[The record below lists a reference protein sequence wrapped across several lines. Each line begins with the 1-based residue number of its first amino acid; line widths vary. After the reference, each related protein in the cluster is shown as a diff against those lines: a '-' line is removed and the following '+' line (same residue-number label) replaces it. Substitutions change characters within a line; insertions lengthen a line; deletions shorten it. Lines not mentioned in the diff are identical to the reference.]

1 MYIKDCTVQSLI
13 QFYYERC
20 VLPWPQKFN
29 LLNVPNKNS
38 FILIGDNN
46 EKIFCIHSNH
56 FVMGKQSI
64 NSSNRHQIYVVI
76 EIEVEVELTICYIL
90 LIQIKEFTRRISE
103 IIYILF
109 NVFITIYLN
118 RLSQLHQWH
127 PLRCHRRYPR
137 YLHHHP

>member
-64 NSSNRHQIYVVI
+64 NSSNRYQIYTVI
-76 EIEVEVELTICYIL
+76 EIKVDVELTMCYIFNSN
-90 LIQIKEFTRRISE
+90 KRIYPKSE
-103 IIYILF
+103 IIYMLF
-109 NVFITIYLN
+109 NVFIPTYLN
-118 RLSQLHQWH
+118 RLSQPHQWH
-127 PLRCHRRYPR
+127 PLPCHRRCPR
-137 YLHHHP
+137 YLRHHL